1 MKILE
6 TSFLVLTILVPL
18 FFIIIGLSDIKYFK
32 KSKKRRNALIKFI
45 LLGAMVNGTIY
56 GGVKMYNTRNANEI
70 GTEKKE
76 EKNVPMVDNSSS
88 ESTSSEKPTD
98 DPNKTSKG
106 FTIEVRDGVTY
117 VDGYLLVNKTY
128 PLPSTYV
135 PTGTHKEVTTAN
147 CQECIIEEAY
157 TAYKKMR
164 SDASNLGLSLWIASG
179 YRSYTYQN
187 GLYEMYVKRSGKVA
201 ADTYSARPGHS
212 EHQSGYAFDLNSVDD
227 SFANTKEGIWINDN
241 CYKYG
246 FILRYPK
253 GKDNETGYKY
263 ESWHLR
269 YVGTELAEKLYNGGD
284 WITMETYFGLT
295 SEYKE

>member
-227 SFANTKEGIWINDN
+227 SFANTKEGIWVNDN